1 MQETYFTTQ
10 ADQDAAVGRVAR
22 EYAEGTRN
30 LVILEAELAK
40 QRDLYTRLAEK
51 LGELDYVAFDQ
62 EPPRR
67 PIPDAV
73 GWRKSEYAFSSD
85 AIDGDKLKRLCREIT
100 EARAAQNRLA
110 TQLKNMGL

>member
-10 ADQDAAVGRVAR
+10 AEQDAAVGRVAR

-30 LVILEAELAK
+30 IAILEAELAK
-40 QRDLYTRLAEK
+40 QRELYTRLAEK
-51 LGELDYVAFDQ
+51 LGELDYIAFDKDR
-62 EPPRR
+62 PRL

-73 GWRKSEYAFSSD
+73 GWRKAEYTFSSD
-85 AIDGDKLKRLCREIT
+85 AIDGHKLKCLCKEII
-100 EARAAQNRLA
+100 EARAVQNRLA